1 MNENRRRISSI
12 SFLLMT
18 FTAVFAFNNII
29 NATASI
35 GLAAVPTFL
44 FATIFYFFPF
54 ALMIGEFSSANK
66 DAESGVYS
74 WIRTSLGEKWAF
86 LGSWSYFFVNL
97 FFFVALL
104 PQTLIYASY
113 TFTGE
118 NVFGGVHATL
128 TISILSI
135 ALFWLTTFVSIKGV
149 SWISKVTDVSGVARI
164 LMGVGFIVLALG
176 VYFLLKQPAAQ
187 EFSSESVLPGANWNY
202 LMTMAWILQAVG
214 GAEAVGVYV
223 KDIKGGNKSFVKT
236 LIIAAISIGVIY
248 ALGAAAVGLV
258 LPAEQLQGNYSNAL
272 FDAFAVLGNHFGIS
286 SGVTTRIVGLIML
299 LSAAGSL
306 VIWTAAPVKILFS
319 EIPSGIFGKW
329 VSKTNEEGN
338 PTNALL
344 LQAFVVTALMIIPA
358 LGIGSIDTLLKT
370 LINMTAATSL
380 IPVLFLLVSYIVL
393 RTKKDHIPRTFRM
406 GGRRSGIAIG
416 VLLLVFFT
424 FAFFVSTFPSP
435 VALMEYFKYGTFAEG
450 TANPMFSL
458 LYNVLGIVVFVGFAW
473 ICYRRYE
480 YKNLGGINHDN
491 EEKMGR

>member
-1 MNENRRRISSI
+1 MNESRRRISSV

-35 GLAAVPTFL
+35 GLSAVPTFL
-44 FATIFYFFPF
+44 FATVFYFFPF
-54 ALMIGEFSSANK
+54 ALMIGEFSSANT
-66 DAESGVYS
+66 DSESGVYS
-74 WIRTSLGEKWAF
+74 WIRTSLGDKWAF

-97 FFFVALL
+97 FFFVSLL

-113 TFTGE
+113 TFAGH
-118 NVFGGVHATL
+118 NVFGGTHGTI
-128 TISILSI
+128 TISVLSI
-135 ALFWLTTFVSIKGV
+135 ILFWFTTFVSIKGV
-149 SWISKVTDVSGVARI
+149 SWISKVTDVSGIARI
-164 LMGVGFIVLALG
+164 LMGIGFIVLALA
-176 VYFLLKQPAAQ
+176 VYFLLREPSAQ
-187 EFSSESVLPGANWNY
+187 EFSGKAILPGANWNY
-202 LMTMAWILQAVG
+202 LMTLAWILQAVG

-223 KDIKGGNKSFVKT
+223 KDIKGGNKTFVKT
-236 LIIAAISIGVIY
+236 LIISAISIGVIY

-286 SGVTTRIVGLIML
+286 SGIMTRIVGLIML

-306 VIWTAAPVKILFS
+306 VIWTAAPVKVLFS

-329 VSKTNEEGN
+329 VSRTNEEGN
-338 PTNALL
+338 PTNALI
-344 LQAFVVTALMIIPA
+344 LQAVVVTVLMIIPA

-393 RTKKDHIPRTFRM
+393 RTKKDHLPRTFQM
-406 GGRRSGIAIG
+406 GGRKTGIWIG

-435 VALMEYFKYGTFAEG
+435 ASLLAYLKSGTVAEG
-450 TANPMFSL
+450 TANPLFSL
-458 LYNVLGIVVFVGFAW
+458 LYNVLGIVIFVGFAYV
-473 ICYRRYE
+473 CYKRYE
-480 YKNLGGINHDN
+480 NKQIGGVKHDRK
-491 EEKMGR
+491 EKMGK